1 MNMTETVKQLII
13 INVIFFVG
21 SLIVGPAAVD
31 YLALHS
37 PSSDQFK
44 FWQPVTHMFM
54 HGGILH
60 IFFNMFALLSFGS
73 LLEQMWGAKK
83 FLFFY
88 FSCGLGAAALHLGVN
103 YLEMHTLVEQVS
115 YVELSD
121 EATKQMLNV
130 SFSQNG
136 FYRGELYFEGIKP
149 ILEQAGKANVFDE
162 AAFNAYYQAAILN
175 QTPSLGASGA
185 IYGIMVA
192 FAFMF
197 PDAEL
202 MMLFIPIPIKAK
214 YFVPLIVGLDIY
226 LGVTG
231 KSLFGSGA
239 GIAHFAHVGGALIGF
254 IMMWYWKKNQ
264 FNSNRW
270 N

>member
-21 SLIVGPAAVD
+21 SLIVGPAATD

-37 PSSDQFK
+37 PMSDKFQ
-44 FWQPVTHMFM
+44 FWQPITHMFM

-60 IFFNMFALLSFGS
+60 IFFNMFALMSFGS
-73 LLEQMWGAKK
+73 LLERMWGPKK

-103 YLEMHTLVEQVS
+103 YFEIQSILNKVEFL
-115 YVELSD
+115 ELSD
-121 EATKQMLNV
+121 AAIHRIINV
-130 SFSQNG
+130 SFRDTQG
-136 FYRGELYFEGIKP
+136 FTE
-149 ILEQAGKANVFDE
+149 NVL
-162 AAFNAYYQAAILN
+162 AILQSEGKTIDGPELQVLYDAAVIN
-175 QTPSLGASGA
+175 QIPAVGASGA
-185 IYGIMVA
+185 IYGVMVA
-192 FAFMF
+192 FAFLF
-197 PDAEL
+197 PNGEL
-202 MMLFIPIPIKAK
+202 MMMFIPIPIKAK
-214 YFVPLIVGLDIY
+214 YFVPILVGLDIY
-226 LGVTG
+226 LGITG
-231 KSLFGSGA
+231 KSLFGSG
-239 GIAHFAHVGGALIGF
+239 GGVAHFAHVGGALIGF